1 MFKLI
6 ERHLP
11 REWVLV
17 IQLFVVLLWLAAAGV
32 MLSGCSLLAPRL
44 GPQIAKAATRYCEE
58 PQAMRVVLRES
69 INAEIFPNRI
79 ELACA
84 ADAATPDD

>member
-11 REWVLV
+11 REYAFLA
-17 IQLFVVLLWLAAAGV
+17 QLFIVLLWLSAGAV
-32 MLSGCSLLAPRL
+32 LLSGCSLIAPRL
-44 GPQIAKAATRYCEE
+44 GPQISKAANRYCEE

-84 ADAATPDD
+84 LDATADD